1 MRPAR
6 FLAAVVSAALLATL
20 AGATA
25 AQAVPP
31 EEHVCFWEGADQN
44 ELLGIDE
51 RVIGPPPC
59 REAFAGERWVRI
71 GPGWVTAA
79 DDERK
84 VYPRGY
90 EPQEPNPI
98 DDFNAKF
105 EGARYVVDRGTAQ
118 EKTFVHGTEV
128 LRTGFVDQDGRPF
141 SVPAS
146 PPFDPLSV
154 GEHTVVTFL
163 RLSAEHCDGLARNR
177 EENCLPAGE
186 FQWTGDTPFRVFPR
200 SA

>member
-6 FLAAVVSAALLATL
+6 FLAALASAALTATL
-20 AGATA
+20 AGAST
-25 AQAVPP
+25 AQAIPP

-71 GPGWVTAA
+71 GPGWSTASA
-79 DDERK
+79 GERK
-84 VYPRGY
+84 VYPQGY
-90 EPQEPNPI
+90 VPQDPDPI

-105 EGARYVVDRGTAQ
+105 QGARYVLDRGTAQ
-118 EKTFVHGTEV
+118 ERTFVYGREV
-128 LRTGFVDQDGRPF
+128 LRTGFVAPDGRPF
-141 SVPAS
+141 SIPAS
-146 PPFDPLSV
+146 PPFEPLSV
-154 GEHTVVTFL
+154 GGHTVITFL
-163 RLSAEHCDGLARNR
+163 RFSAEHCDGLGRNR
-177 EENCLPAGE
+177 DQNCVPAGE
-186 FQWTGDTPFRVFPR
+186 LPWTGDTPLTVFPR